1 MLCPCHVVAGCVL
14 SDEERKESALIQSY
28 LVELVR
34 VKLKSF
40 PHPEVVKA
48 FSLIWFCASTHPSRY
63 IHWILVENGPPFKPR
78 LIKQRLVA
86 KHSLFEVNRLL
97 QNPNMMRFFLLSLA
111 LSSVTAFAPSMQKT
125 VRTTQGVANSPLFR
139 NNNKVSS
146 TQRSAVL
153 EQTELP
159 EKLYFKQAKEMP
171 KVLGGLKIG
180 LRELV
185 VVTGASS
192 GLGLNCAAT
201 LAKTGKYFVVMA
213 VRDIEKAKRGK
224 PHSLLILSS

>member
-1 MLCPCHVVAGCVL
+1 
-14 SDEERKESALIQSY
+14 
-28 LVELVR
+28 
-34 VKLKSF
+34 
-40 PHPEVVKA
+40 
-48 FSLIWFCASTHPSRY
+48 
-63 IHWILVENGPPFKPR
+63 
-78 LIKQRLVA
+78 
-86 KHSLFEVNRLL
+86 
-97 QNPNMMRFFLLSLA
+97 MMRLFLLSLA
-111 LSSVTAFAPSMQKT
+111 LSSVTAFAPSMQKA
-125 VRTTQGVANSPLFR
+125 VRTTQGVANPPLFR
-139 NNNKVSS
+139 SNNKVSS

-213 VRDIEKAKRGK
+213 VRDIEKGKRGK
-224 PHSLLILSS
+224 SRFFFESFFLTRSMPVVTNRASLLFSCLQLPRNKVCPKDPTSA